1 MKKQESGRSMVEM
14 LGVLAIIGVLS
25 VGGIAGYMLS
35 MNRFRANNLI
45 DKASKFATIAYST
58 VQTGAAMGKTISA
71 TEVIFSDQKL
81 GTIDTTGGE
90 SITMGSIDSDGT
102 VKVKVGF
109 GTQGVCETAR
119 SILGITATE
128 NVCGASDFELTLDFK
143 QS

>member
-58 VQTGAAMGKTISA
+58 VQTGAAMGKTIAA
-71 TEVIFSDQKL
+71 TDVVFSDQKL

-90 SITMGSIDSDGT
+90 SIVMDSIASDGT

-119 SILGITATE
+119 SILGITAAD
-128 NVCGASDFELTLDFK
+128 NVCGESDSELTLEFK